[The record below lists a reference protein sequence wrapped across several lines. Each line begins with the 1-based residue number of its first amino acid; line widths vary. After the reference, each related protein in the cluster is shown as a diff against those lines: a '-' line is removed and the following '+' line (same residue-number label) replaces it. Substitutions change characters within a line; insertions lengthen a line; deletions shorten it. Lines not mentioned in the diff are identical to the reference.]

1 MVPFKRRQSRLAA
14 DHAKMK
20 CVAARLK
27 TGTALTFPA
36 LSCLSPPISWQ
47 FHDSKPPTGTRKG
60 IKRSRRSTPDSAMRP
75 RVLFGFASCFC
86 QRKHRRFGDPG
97 TKKEETMFENL
108 QDRLGS
114 ILNGLTGRGALTEAD
129 VAAALREVRR
139 ALLEADVALEVV
151 RSFTDRVREK
161 AVGAAVLKSIKPGQM
176 VVKIVHD
183 ELVEMLGTEG
193 VSIDLHAAAPVV
205 IMMVGLQGSGKTT
218 TTGKIAKRLTD
229 REKKKVLMASLDTR
243 RPAAQEQL
251 RQLGVQTGV
260 DTLPI
265 IAGQSPTDI
274 AARAVQ
280 AAKLG
285 GHDVVIL
292 DTAGRTHID
301 EPLMLEMADIKKKS
315 NPHEILLVA
324 DSLTGQDAVNLAR
337 NFDERVGITGLVLTR
352 MDGDGRGGAALSM
365 RAVTGKP
372 IKLIGIGERMN
383 ELDEFHPRRIADRIL
398 GMGDIVS
405 LVEKAAENIDAE
417 KARSMAEKMAK
428 GKFDLN
434 DLADQLGQMK
444 KMGGMGGIMGLM
456 PGMAGMKDKMA
467 SAGMNDKMFDRQI
480 AIISSMTKAERANP
494 DILKHS
500 RKKRIAAGSGTDAA
514 EINKLLKMHRGMADM
529 MKAMGGKGK
538 GGIMKQMMGG
548 LAGKMG
554 LGGLGGGMPD
564 LSNIDPKQLEA
575 LQKQAE
581 AAGLGKPGAMPGL
594 GGLPGGLPGLGGAKL
609 PGLGGMP
616 GLPGFPKK
624 K

>member
-1 MVPFKRRQSRLAA
+1 
-14 DHAKMK
+14 
-20 CVAARLK
+20 
-27 TGTALTFPA
+27 
-36 LSCLSPPISWQ
+36 
-47 FHDSKPPTGTRKG
+47 
-60 IKRSRRSTPDSAMRP
+60 
-75 RVLFGFASCFC
+75 
-86 QRKHRRFGDPG
+86 
-97 TKKEETMFENL
+97 MFENL

-114 ILNGLTGRGALTEAD
+114 ILNGLTGRGALSEAD
-129 VAAALREVRR
+129 VSAALREVRR
-139 ALLEADVALEVV
+139 ALLEADVALDVV

-161 AVGAAVLKSIKPGQM
+161 AVGAEILKSIKPGQM

-183 ELVEMLGTEG
+183 ELIEMLGGEG
-193 VSIDLHAAAPVV
+193 VGIDLNAPAPVV
-205 IMMVGLQGSGKTT
+205 VMMVGLQGSGKTT
-218 TTGKIAKRLTD
+218 TTAKVANRLTSRD
-229 REKKKVLMASLDTR
+229 RKKVLMASLDTR

-265 IAGQSPTDI
+265 ISGQSPTDI

-301 EPLMLEMADIKKKS
+301 EPLMVEMADIKKKS

-372 IKLIGIGERMN
+372 IKLIGVGEKMG
-383 ELDEFHPRRIADRIL
+383 ELEEFHPRRIADRIL

-417 KARSMAEKMAK
+417 KAAAMAAKMAK

-434 DLADQLGQMK
+434 DLADQLQQMQ

-456 PGMAGMKDKMA
+456 PGMSGMKDKMA
-467 SAGMNDKMFDRQI
+467 AAGLDDRLFKRQL

-494 DILKHS
+494 DLLKHS
-500 RKKRIAAGSGTDAA
+500 RKKRIAAGSGTDASD
-514 EINKLLKMHRGMADM
+514 INKLLKMHRQMADM
-529 MKAMGGKGK
+529 MKMMGGKGK
-538 GGIMKQMMGG
+538 GGMMKQLMGG

-554 LGGLGGGMPD
+554 LGGGMGGMPD
-564 LSNIDPKQLEA
+564 LSNMDPKQLEA

-581 AAGLGKPGAMPGL
+581 AAGLGRPGGLPGGLPGL
-594 GGLPGGLPGLGGAKL
+594 GGGGGLPGLGGAKL
-609 PGLGGMP
+609 PGLGGGFP
-616 GLPGFPKK
+616 GLPGLPKK